1 MPDLTKLAAELTRDE
16 KLCLKPYLD
25 SVGKTTIGIGRNLTD
40 RGISEDEATYLLA
53 NDIAEVLQELD
64 RQLGWWRTMNEPRQR
79 VLANMCFNMGIG
91 TLMTFKNTL
100 FNMRE
105 GNYTLAASGMRDSR
119 WYTQV
124 GVRAERLAV
133 MMETGK
139 EF

>member
-1 MPDLTKLAAELTRDE
+1 
-16 KLCLKPYLD
+16 
-25 SVGKTTIGIGRNLTD
+25 
-40 RGISEDEATYLLA
+40 
-53 NDIAEVLQELD
+53 
-64 RQLGWWRTMNEPRQR
+64 MNEPRQR